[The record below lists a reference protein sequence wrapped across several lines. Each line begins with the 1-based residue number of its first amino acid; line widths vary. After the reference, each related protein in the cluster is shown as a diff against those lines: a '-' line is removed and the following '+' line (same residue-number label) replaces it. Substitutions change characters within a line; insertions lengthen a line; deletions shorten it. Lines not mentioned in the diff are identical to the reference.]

1 MSRDIIFRGKG
12 IKDDVWFYGGY
23 TTDWNAEGEDNFYIV
38 DTPYLIP
45 VKKETVGQFTG
56 IYDIDGERI
65 WEGMTV
71 NQKSVSPGDEDVDFT
86 GTVTFEEGCWL
97 IQSLNDS
104 VILFSEDRENRI
116 IE

>member
-1 MSRDIIFRGKG
+1 MRDIFFRGKG
-12 IKDDVWFYGGY
+12 LETDIWFYGGFSKEY
-23 TTDWNAEGEDNFYIV
+23 NKDGEDEFYIV
-38 DTPYLIP
+38 DAPCLIP

-71 NQKSVSPGDEDVDFT
+71 NQRSVSPGDEDIDFT
-86 GTVTFEEGCWL
+86 GIVTFKEGSWW
-97 IQSLNDS
+97 IESLNDS
-104 VILFSEDRENRI
+104 VRLFSEDRENRI